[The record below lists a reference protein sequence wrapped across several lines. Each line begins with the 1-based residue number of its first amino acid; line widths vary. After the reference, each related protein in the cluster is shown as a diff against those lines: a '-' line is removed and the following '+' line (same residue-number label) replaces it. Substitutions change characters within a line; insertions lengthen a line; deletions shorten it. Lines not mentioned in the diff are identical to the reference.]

1 MKHFPEYQKECP
13 GCGET
18 YEAKRLN
25 QSFCT
30 PKCKNRYH
38 NNNSRKARLKNQSR
52 KSITANH
59 DAVLWNNRQLL
70 KTNAGKKV
78 SLEGFKNL
86 GFQTNFIT
94 YFKQIS
100 SVKNRFFCYD
110 TSYEFLDEETIQI
123 F

>member
-1 MKHFPEYQKECP
+1 MNNFPNYQKECP

-18 YEAKRLN
+18 YEARRLN

-38 NNNSRKARLKNQSR
+38 NNNSRKARLENQSR

-59 DAVLWNNRQLL
+59 DAVLWSNRQLL
-70 KTNAGKKV
+70 KANTGKKV
-78 SLEGFKNL
+78 NLEELKNL

-94 YFKQIS
+94 YFKAIDNE
-100 SVKNRFFCYD
+100 KNRFFCYD
-110 TSYEFLDEETIQI
+110 MSYEFVDSKTLKI